1 MNKHLIIPDETVVN
15 KIYHIRGQKVMIDK
29 DLAELY
35 GVSTG
40 NLNLAVR
47 RNRSR
52 FPEDFMFQLI
62 QSEFKNLI
70 LQSAT
75 SSWGGTRKLPFA
87 FTEHGVLMLSSVLKS
102 DRAIQVNIQIMRV
115 YTKMKELLV
124 THKDILTKIGHLEKK
139 LMKQGRRNKKYDEQ
153 IALLFAYLEELLP
166 KKSEPMKKIGY
177 KRKDEK

>member
-1 MNKHLIIPDETVVN
+1 MNKHLIISDETVVN
-15 KIYHIRGQKVMIDK
+15 KIYHIRGQRIMLDR

-52 FPEDFMFQLI
+52 FPEDFMFQLN

-75 SSWGGTRKLPFA
+75 SSWGGTRKLE
-87 FTEHGVLMLSSVLKS
+87 TLDCKLK
-102 DRAIQVNIQIMRV
+102 
-115 YTKMKELLV
+115 T
-124 THKDILTKIGHLEKK
+124 
-139 LMKQGRRNKKYDEQ
+139 
-153 IALLFAYLEELLP
+153 
-166 KKSEPMKKIGY
+166 
-177 KRKDEK
+177 